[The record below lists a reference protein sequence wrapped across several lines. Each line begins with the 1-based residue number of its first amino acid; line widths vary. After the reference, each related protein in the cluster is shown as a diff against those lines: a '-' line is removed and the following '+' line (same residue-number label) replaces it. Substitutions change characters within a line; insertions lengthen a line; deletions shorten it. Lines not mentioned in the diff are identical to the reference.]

1 MMGHI
6 VADVEF
12 DVHEPHLPVWRGG
25 GCSAESLAARI
36 DSVLPGLM
44 ERNGYGDPYPEAI
57 YYPLPGAIIF
67 IPRYKPLT
75 PRQTFGRNTGTSE
88 GRNTAYREAQG
99 QKRAFSGV
107 SSDPQSDPE
116 RKHAEFAPHG
126 PEISTISPWMN
137 SCTTQDEKRGISPD
151 MEGEAD
157 LTYLAARC
165 PMQSGVDPV
174 LWACYQFERHG
185 VRRLHIQGE
194 PKKAV
199 KLFCRR
205 KEIEIC
211 CK

>member
-1 MMGHI
+1 MGHI

-57 YYPLPGAIIF
+57 YYPLPSAIIF

-75 PRQTFGRNTGTSE
+75 PRQAFERNTDTSE
-88 GRNTAYREAQG
+88 GRNAAYREVPG
-99 QKRAFSGV
+99 QKRVLSGV
-107 SSDPQSDPE
+107 SSDSQSDPE
-116 RKHAEFAPHG
+116 RKHAEFATRG
-126 PEISTISPWMN
+126 AEISTISPRMD
-137 SCTTQDEKRGISPD
+137 SYTTQEEKRGISPD
-151 MEGEAD
+151 LEGEAD
-157 LTYLAARC
+157 LTYLAAHC
-165 PMQSGVDPV
+165 PTQSGVDPV
-174 LWACYQFERHG
+174 LWACYQFECHG

-211 CK
+211 CE

>member
-1 MMGHI
+1 MGHI
-6 VADVEF
+6 IADVEF

-75 PRQTFGRNTGTSE
+75 PRQTFGRNTDTSE
-88 GRNTAYREAQG
+88 ERNAAYREAPG
-99 QKRAFSGV
+99 QKRVFSDRV
-107 SSDPQSDPE
+107 PDPQSNSGE
-116 RKHAEFAPHG
+116 KHAEFAG
-126 PEISTISPWMN
+126 PGAEISTISPRMD
-137 SCTTQDEKRGISPD
+137 SYTTQDWKRGISPD
-151 MEGEAD
+151 FEGEAD

-165 PMQSGVDPV
+165 PMQSGIDPV

-211 CK
+211 CE